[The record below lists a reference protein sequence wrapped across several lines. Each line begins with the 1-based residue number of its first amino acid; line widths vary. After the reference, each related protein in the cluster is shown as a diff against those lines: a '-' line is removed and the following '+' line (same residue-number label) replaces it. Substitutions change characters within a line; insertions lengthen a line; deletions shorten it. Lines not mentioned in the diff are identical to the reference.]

1 MTIDHPDPVQRS
13 SLIKLQVKN
22 NSIRHVIKQIEEQV
36 LKQTQLAVIY

>member
-1 MTIDHPDPVQRS
+1 MTIDHPDPVQQS

-36 LKQTQLAVIY
+36 LKQTRLAVIY